1 MRLSSKS
8 DSVTHTMSDIE
19 PATRR
24 PVLLV
29 LAGLGLFVTALDA
42 YVVVTLL
49 PAMFADV
56 GLTIDRFEQA
66 TPIVTGFL
74 GGYVVAMPLLGAY
87 SDVRGRAPVYAFC
100 MLIFAAGSAI
110 TATAGLWSFAG
121 LPWLVMG
128 RFLQGLGGGGL
139 VPLSLA
145 LAADLYRNE
154 RRVLA
159 LGSVAAMQEAGS
171 VFGPLYGATLAA
183 AATSLGGWRFV
194 FWLNL
199 PLAALCAGGLLL
211 GSRKQSRLDASAA
224 TSLDWVGAALLGLG
238 LGLLVLALY
247 PDDPTTRA
255 TSGLLIPVGTLS
267 VAVLAL
273 YGWRQSRRLEPL
285 IPHRLLHSRAF
296 IGATSANL
304 LIGVALMVA
313 LVDVPLLGRLVFKLD
328 QLGSGLLLSHFLIGV
343 PAGAVLGGL
352 LGTRIGARATSIVG
366 MALAAAAF
374 VQMAGWQS
382 NELTLYVGPLR
393 VADIALSACGL
404 GFGIVIA
411 PLAAKVLELTRAEHH
426 GLASSLVV
434 LSRTMGMLVGLAGL
448 TAYGLY
454 RFHQILGTPQLTDPD
469 VRARVD
475 HLERLVAA
483 AFLQE
488 YREIFAVAA
497 GLCLVAALVAAIT
510 IGGTSRVRTA
520 ATGGNPQVSA

>member
-1 MRLSSKS
+1 LTLK
-8 DSVTHTMSDIE
+8 
-19 PATRR
+19 R
-24 PVLLV
+24 PLL
-29 LAGLGLFVTALDA
+29 LLIAGAGLFVTALDA

-49 PAMFADV
+49 PAMVADV

-74 GGYVVAMPLLGAY
+74 GGYIVAMPLLGAY

-100 MLIFAAGSAI
+100 MLVFAAGSVL
-110 TATAGLWSFAG
+110 TATATV
-121 LPWLVMG
+121 LPWLVAG

-145 LAADLYRNE
+145 LAADLYRDQ
-154 RRVLA
+154 RRTPA
-159 LGSVAAMQEAGS
+159 LGYVAAMQEAGS

-183 AATSLGGWRFV
+183 AAATIGGWRFV

-211 GSRKQSRLDASAA
+211 GSRKESRLDASSAA
-224 TSLDWVGAALLGLG
+224 SLDWVGAALLGAG

-247 PDDPTTRA
+247 PDDPSTRA
-255 TSGLLIPVGTLS
+255 TSGLLIPVGLLS
-267 VAVLAL
+267 LAVLAL
-273 YGWRQSRRLEPL
+273 YARRQATRLEPL
-285 IPHRLLHSRAF
+285 IPQPLLRSRAF
-296 IGATSANL
+296 IGATAANL

-328 QLGSGLLLSHFLIGV
+328 QLGSGVLLSRFLIGV
-343 PAGAVLGGL
+343 PVGAVVGGL
-352 LGTRIGARATSIVG
+352 IATRIGARATAVAG
-366 MALAAAAF
+366 MVLAAAAF
-374 VQMAGWQS
+374 TQMAGWQS
-382 NELTLYVGPLR
+382 NELTLRLGPLS
-393 VADIALSACGL
+393 VADVALAGCGL
-404 GFGIVIA
+404 GFGVVIA
-411 PLAAKVLELTRAEHH
+411 PLAARVLELTRAEHH

-434 LSRTMGMLVGLAGL
+434 LSRTMGMLIGLSAL

-497 GLCLVAALVAAIT
+497 GLCLLAALVAGLT
-510 IGGTSRVRTA
+510 IGRIEVKAPATA
-520 ATGGNPQVSA
+520 

>member
-1 MRLSSKS
+1 VRLASKS
-8 DSVTHTMSDIE
+8 GPAAPTISDSE
-19 PATRR
+19 PKTRR
-24 PVLLV
+24 PLL
-29 LAGLGLFVTALDA
+29 LLIAGAGLFVTALDA

-49 PAMFADV
+49 PVMIADV
-56 GLTIDRFEQA
+56 GLTIERFEQA

-87 SDVRGRAPVYAFC
+87 SDVRGRAPVYALC
-100 MLIFAAGSAI
+100 MLVFAIGSAV
-110 TATAGLWSFAG
+110 TATAGMWSFAG
-121 LPWLVMG
+121 LPWLVAG

-145 LAADLYRNE
+145 LAADLYRDT
-154 RRVLA
+154 RRTAA

-183 AATSLGGWRFV
+183 AAASIGGWRFV

-199 PLAALCAGGLLL
+199 PLAAICAAGLLL
-211 GSRKQSRLDASAA
+211 GSRKQSRIDVSAA
-224 TSLDWVGAALLGLG
+224 GSLDWVGAGLLGLG

-247 PDDPTTRA
+247 PDDPSTRA
-255 TSGLLIPVGTLS
+255 TSGLLIPVGALS
-267 VAVLAL
+267 LIVLAL
-273 YGWRQSRRLEPL
+273 YARRQATRLEPL
-285 IPHRLLHSRAF
+285 IPQGLLRSRAF
-296 IGATSANL
+296 IGATVANL

-328 QLGSGLLLSHFLIGV
+328 QLGSGLLLSRFLIGV
-343 PAGAVLGGL
+343 PVGAAIGGL
-352 LGTRIGARATSIVG
+352 VASRIGARLTAVAGMVLTAT
-366 MALAAAAF
+366 AF
-374 VQMAGWQS
+374 TQMAGWQAD
-382 NELTLYVGPLR
+382 ELTLRIGPVA
-393 VADIALSACGL
+393 VADVALIACGL

-411 PLAAKVLELTRAEHH
+411 PLAARVLELTRAEHH

-434 LSRTMGMLVGLAGL
+434 LSRTMGMLIGLAAL

-488 YREIFAVAA
+488 YREIFGVAA
-497 GLCLVAALVAAIT
+497 GLCVLAALVAGLT
-510 IGGTSRVRTA
+510 IGRTRSRPVA
-520 ATGGNPQVSA
+520 

>member
-1 MRLSSKS
+1 MRLGSKS
-8 DSVTHTMSDIE
+8 GPAAPTIPDTE
-19 PATRR
+19 PTTRR
-24 PVLLV
+24 PLL
-29 LAGLGLFVTALDA
+29 LLIAGAGLFVTALDA

-49 PAMFADV
+49 PVMIADV

-100 MLIFAAGSAI
+100 MVIFVIGSSV
-110 TATAGLWSFAG
+110 TATAGVWSFAG
-121 LPWLVMG
+121 LTWLVAG

-145 LAADLYRNE
+145 LAADLYRGS
-154 RRVLA
+154 RRTAA

-183 AATSLGGWRFV
+183 AAASIGGWRFV

-199 PLAALCAGGLLL
+199 PLAVLCTAGLLL
-211 GSRKQSRLDASAA
+211 GSRQQSRIDISAA
-224 TSLDWVGAALLGLG
+224 RSLDWAGAALLGLG

-247 PDDPTTRA
+247 PDDPATRA
-255 TSGLLIPVGTLS
+255 TSGLLIPVGALS
-267 VAVLAL
+267 LVVLSL
-273 YGWRQSRRLEPL
+273 YARRQATRLEPL
-285 IPHRLLHSRAF
+285 IPQGLLRSRAF
-296 IGATSANL
+296 IGATVANL

-328 QLGSGLLLSHFLIGV
+328 QLGSGLLLSRFLIGV
-343 PAGAVLGGL
+343 PVGAALGGL
-352 LGTRIGARATSIVG
+352 VASRIGARLTAVAG
-366 MALAAAAF
+366 MVVAAAAF
-374 VQMAGWQS
+374 TQMAGWRA
-382 NELTLYVGPLR
+382 NELNLRLGPVA
-393 VADIALSACGL
+393 VADIALFACGL

-411 PLAAKVLELTRAEHH
+411 PLAARVLELTRAEHH

-434 LSRTMGMLVGLAGL
+434 LSRTMGMLIGLAAL

-469 VRARVD
+469 VRSRVD

-497 GLCLVAALVAAIT
+497 ALCLMAALVAGLTVGRSPLRPAQP
-510 IGGTSRVRTA
+510 S
-520 ATGGNPQVSA
+520 

>member
-1 MRLSSKS
+1 M
-8 DSVTHTMSDIE
+8 
-19 PATRR
+19 
-24 PVLLV
+24 LLV
-29 LAGLGLFVTALDA
+29 LAGVGLFVTALDA

-49 PAMFADV
+49 PAMVADV

-87 SDVRGRAPVYAFC
+87 SDVRGRAPVYALC
-100 MLIFAAGSAI
+100 MFVFAAGSAI

-121 LPWLVMG
+121 LPWLVTG

-145 LAADLYRNE
+145 LAADLYRN
-154 RRVLA
+154 RRRMIA

-183 AATSLGGWRFV
+183 AAANIGGWRFV

-199 PLAALCAGGLLL
+199 PLAALCAAGLLFA
-211 GSRKQSRLDASAA
+211 SRRQSRLDATAA
-224 TSLDWVGAALLGLG
+224 TSLDWVGAALLGIG

-247 PDDPTTRA
+247 PDDPNSRA
-255 TSGLLIPVGTLS
+255 TSGLLIPVGALS
-267 VAVLAL
+267 LAVLGL
-273 YGWRQSRRLEPL
+273 YAWRQARRLEPL
-285 IPHRLLHSRAF
+285 IPRRLLNSRAF
-296 IGATSANL
+296 LGATSANL

-343 PAGAVLGGL
+343 PVGAVVGAL
-352 LGTRIGARATSIVG
+352 LATRIGGRVTAVVG
-366 MALAAAAF
+366 MLLAAAAF
-374 VQMAGWQS
+374 IQMAGWQS
-382 NELTLYVGPLR
+382 NELSLWVGPLR
-393 VADIALSACGL
+393 VADLALTACGL
-404 GFGIVIA
+404 GFGVVIA
-411 PLAAKVLELTRAEHH
+411 PLAATVLELTRAEHH

-434 LSRTMGMLVGLAGL
+434 LSRTMGMLIGLAVL

-454 RFHQILGTPQLTDPD
+454 RFRQILGTPQLTDPD

-475 HLERLVAA
+475 HLERLVGT

-488 YREIFAVAA
+488 YREIFAIAA
-497 GLCLVAALVAAIT
+497 ALCLLAALVAGLT
-510 IGGTSRVRTA
+510 IGRA
-520 ATGGNPQVSA
+520 QAKALATV

>member
-1 MRLSSKS
+1 M
-8 DSVTHTMSDIE
+8 
-19 PATRR
+19 
-24 PVLLV
+24 
-29 LAGLGLFVTALDA
+29 TALDA

-49 PAMFADV
+49 PVMIADV

-100 MLIFAAGSAI
+100 MLVFAIGSAV
-110 TATAGLWSFAG
+110 TATAGMWSFAG
-121 LPWLVMG
+121 LPWLVAG

-145 LAADLYRNE
+145 LAADLYRGP
-154 RRVLA
+154 RRTAA

-183 AATSLGGWRFV
+183 AAASIGGWRFV

-199 PLAALCAGGLLL
+199 PLAAVCAAGLLL
-211 GSRKQSRLDASAA
+211 GSRKQSGIDVAAAS
-224 TSLDWVGAALLGLG
+224 SLDWVGAGLLGLG

-247 PDDPTTRA
+247 PDDPGARA
-255 TSGLLIPVGTLS
+255 TSGLLIPVGALS
-267 VAVLAL
+267 LIVLGL
-273 YGWRQSRRLEPL
+273 YARRQATRLEPL
-285 IPHRLLHSRAF
+285 IPQGLLRSRAF
-296 IGATSANL
+296 IGATAANL
-304 LIGVALMVA
+304 LIGIALMVA

-328 QLGSGLLLSHFLIGV
+328 QLGSGLLLSRFLIGV
-343 PAGAVLGGL
+343 PLGAAIGGL
-352 LGTRIGARATSIVG
+352 VASRIGARLTAVAG
-366 MALAAAAF
+366 MVLAAAAF
-374 VQMAGWQS
+374 TQMAGWQAG
-382 NELTLYVGPLR
+382 ELTLRLGPVA
-393 VADIALSACGL
+393 VADVALIACGL

-411 PLAAKVLELTRAEHH
+411 PLAARVLELTRAEHH

-434 LSRTMGMLVGLAGL
+434 LSRTMGMLIGLAAL

-497 GLCLVAALVAAIT
+497 GLCLLAALVAGLT
-510 IGGTSRVRTA
+510 IGSTRSKRVA
-520 ATGGNPQVSA
+520 

>member
-1 MRLSSKS
+1 MRSGSKS
-8 DSVTHTMSDIE
+8 GPAAPKIPDIE
-19 PATRR
+19 RATKR
-24 PVLLV
+24 PLILLIAG
-29 LAGLGLFVTALDA
+29 AGLFITALDA

-49 PAMFADV
+49 PAMVADV

-87 SDVRGRAPVYAFC
+87 SDVRGRAPVFALC
-100 MLIFAAGSAI
+100 MLAFAAGSAI
-110 TATAGLWSFAG
+110 TATAGLWTFAG
-121 LPWLVMG
+121 LPWLVAG

-154 RRVLA
+154 HRTTA

-183 AATSLGGWRFV
+183 AASSIGGWRFV

-199 PLAALCAGGLLL
+199 PLAAVCAAGLVL
-211 GSRKQSRLDASAA
+211 GTRRQSKLDASAA
-224 TSLDWVGAALLGLG
+224 SSLDWVGAALLGAG

-247 PDDPTTRA
+247 PDDPNARA
-255 TSGLLIPVGTLS
+255 TSGLFIPLGLLS
-267 VAVLAL
+267 LAVLAL
-273 YGWRQSRRLEPL
+273 YARRQATRLEPL
-285 IPHRLLHSRAF
+285 IPSSLLRSRAF
-296 IGATSANL
+296 VGATLANL

-328 QLGSGLLLSHFLIGV
+328 QLGSGLLLSRFLIGV
-343 PAGAVLGGL
+343 PVGALLGGVFAA
-352 LGTRIGARATSIVG
+352 RFGARATAVAG

-374 VQMAGWQS
+374 AQMAGWQS
-382 NELTLYVGPLR
+382 NELTAKIGPLPIAD
-393 VADIALSACGL
+393 VALITCGL

-411 PLAAKVLELTRAEHH
+411 PLAARVLELTRAEHH

-434 LSRTMGMLVGLAGL
+434 LSRTMGMLVGLAAL

-454 RFHQILGTPQLTDPD
+454 RFRQILGSPQLNDAD
-469 VRARVD
+469 VRARVS

-488 YREIFAVAA
+488 YREIFAFAA
-497 GLCLVAALVAAIT
+497 ALCLLAALVAGLT
-510 IGGTSRVRTA
+510 IGSRPSPA
-520 ATGGNPQVSA
+520 AKT